1 MSLERRPSAQARRP
15 VLAPRHLL
23 AALLCVGMWHG
34 SATTFRFMTPVD
46 VLSAADL
53 VFLGTVTDVVTESRD
68 DQPWTLVSL
77 SVDDLFLGFGYDP
90 ASADESADGDELPW
104 QDPAFQVP
112 ETVTLAFLGG
122 DTQASGTLL
131 VSGSPTLR
139 REETYL
145 VAAYQQDGLAS
156 PIVGFRQGVWR
167 LDDEGFTDLDGTAL
181 AVADDGRPVRA
192 DVGAGAS
199 QVLFAVRSVL
209 AGDVEASAT
218 EGDVPAT
225 GAAEGA
231 QSETPSAPD
240 AAPADPAGDDAA
252 SEDAEDQAAT
262 MTPRPLEVAYDVA
275 DEGGPLL
282 LSESVARAA
291 QVWRDAIGD
300 AVDLSLVSRPGS
312 ADLVRYGP
320 DGLFGSDTFSLTTVA
335 SDGAVTVYVSPTAG
349 SFATAALVH
358 ELGVLIGLREGGTG
372 VMASALTGSDIT
384 PTAAEVE
391 ELVQLSLYQ
400 PADLT
405 RDGVVDFA
413 DLLELA
419 ARYGERGV
427 NLPGDI
433 DGDGTVDDADLD
445 LLEQSYRFSPLPA
458 PAAEPSPSQSDAPAG
473 PAQPDTQ

>member
-1 MSLERRPSAQARRP
+1 MNLEHRPPARGRRP
-15 VLAPRHLL
+15 VLAWRHLL
-23 AALLCVGMWHG
+23 AALLCVAMWHAF
-34 SATTFRFMTPVD
+34 ATTFRFMTPVD

-53 VFLGTVTDVVTESRD
+53 VFLGTVSDVVTESRD
-68 DQPWTLVSL
+68 DQPWTLVTL
-77 SVDDLFLGFGYDP
+77 SIDDLFLGFGYDP
-90 ASADESADGDELPW
+90 ASTDDSAGGDVPAW
-104 QDPAFQVP
+104 QDPEFQVP

-122 DTQASGTLL
+122 DMQAAGTLL

-156 PIVGFRQGVWR
+156 PVVGFRQGVWR
-167 LDDEGFTDLDGTAL
+167 LHDEGFTDLDGTAL
-181 AVADDGRPVRA
+181 AVSDDGRLVRA

-209 AGDVEASAT
+209 AGDVEAAAA
-218 EGDVPAT
+218 EEAGPAT
-225 GAAEGA
+225 DAAEDAEGEA
-231 QSETPSAPD
+231 PTAPD
-240 AAPADPAGDDAA
+240 AAPANQAREDAA
-252 SEDAEDQAAT
+252 SEDGADQTEAMA
-262 MTPRPLEVAYDVA
+262 PRPLEVAYDVV

-300 AVDLSLVSRPGS
+300 AVDLSLVSRQGS
-312 ADLVRYGP
+312 DDLLRYGP
-320 DGLFGSDTFSLTTVA
+320 DALFGSDTLSLTTVA
-335 SDGAVTVYVSPTAG
+335 GDGAVTVYVSPTAG
-349 SFATAALVH
+349 SFAAAALVH

-372 VMASALTGSDIT
+372 VMASALTGAVTT

-419 ARYGERGV
+419 AGYGERGV

-433 DGDGTVDDADLD
+433 DGDGTVDDADID
-445 LLEQSYRFSPLPA
+445 LLRQSYRFSPLPP
-458 PAAEPSPSQSDAPAG
+458 PAAEPSPPQSGVPAAPSQPG
-473 PAQPDTQ
+473 TQ